1 MKFSRFI
8 FALACSL
15 FIHALCHA
23 SPETLLR
30 LAQMA
35 EHGEGVEQNYEVAVA
50 TYCEAAKGGSDEA
63 NYRLGWMY
71 FNGRG
76 VERDNWI
83 AATLFKR
90 AADHGHEYAK
100 ANLQYFPAFNEVAEE
115 KLPPC
120 FSPKQVLTQGRTD
133 LPLNVKTD
141 LDRLIN
147 KPENALT
154 VTLVHQWAPKYN
166 IDPRLALAV
175 IAVESGFQV
184 NARSPKGA
192 LGLMQL
198 IPGTA
203 ARFGIRNPLSQQENI
218 RGGLAYLRWLS
229 DYFPGRLDHAIAG
242 YNAGEGAVDKYHG
255 IPPYPETRMYVSKV
269 LMLYGYV
276 DPNLIQQRLNTPSL
290 QPKSLRKNGKMGT
303 SK

>member
-1 MKFSRFI
+1 MCAHRFL
-8 FALACSL
+8 LAG
-15 FIHALCHA
+15 LCGLLLHGPCLA

-30 LAQMA
+30 LGQMA
-35 EHGEGVEQNYEVAVA
+35 EHGEGVERDLDAA
-50 TYCEAAKGGSDEA
+50 AAIYCEAAKGGNDEA

-90 AADHGHEYAK
+90 AADNGHEYAK
-100 ANLQYFPAFNEVAEE
+100 LNLQYFPAFTEE

-120 FSPKQVLTQGRTD
+120 FSPKQILTQGRPGFSLET
-133 LPLNVKTD
+133 KTD

-147 KPENALT
+147 KPEHALT

-166 IDPRLALAV
+166 IDPRLALAI

-203 ARFGIRNPLSQQENI
+203 ARFGIRNPMSQQENI

-269 LMLYGYV
+269 LMLYGRL
-276 DPNLIQQRLNTPSL
+276 DLDLMRQRLNTPSL
-290 QPKSLRKNGKMGT
+290 QSKILRKPAKAIT
-303 SK
+303 SD